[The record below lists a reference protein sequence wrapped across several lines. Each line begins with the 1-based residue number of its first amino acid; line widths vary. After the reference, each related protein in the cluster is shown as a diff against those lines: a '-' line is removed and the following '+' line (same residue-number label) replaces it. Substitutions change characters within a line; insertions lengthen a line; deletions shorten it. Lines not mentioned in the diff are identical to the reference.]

1 MQRRKGKL
9 NILRNGSGIMLSIE
23 EAKRRLAKLKGK
35 SKFEKMVQTTAIL
48 TGLFANEHL
57 KPIIV
62 GGLAVEIYTRSEYT
76 TSDIDLIF
84 SQRDIADYYLKN
96 LGFISEGR
104 HWYHKDLLV
113 SVEIP
118 DDILKDAD
126 HDKVIELELEDSLYV
141 YVIGIEDIILDRLRA
156 CVHWQSSSDCEWGK
170 RLIFM
175 HAQRLDMNYLKN
187 TSQVDN
193 TFDQLSDWINEIK
206 NII

>member
-1 MQRRKGKL
+1 MQKGKGKL

-23 EAKRRLAKLKGK
+23 EAKCRLAKLKGK

-57 KPIIV
+57 NPIIV
-62 GGLAVEIYTRSEYT
+62 GGLAVEIYTRGEYT

-84 SQRDIADYYLKN
+84 SQRDIADHYLKN

-104 HWYHKDLLV
+104 HWYHKELLV

-126 HDKVIELELEDSLYV
+126 DDRVIKLELEDGLYV

-156 CVHWQSSSDCEWGK
+156 CVHWKSTSDCEWGK
-170 RLIFM
+170 RLFLM
-175 HAQRLDMNYLKN
+175 HFDRLDVTYLKT
-187 TSQVDN
+187 TSKKD
-193 TFDQLSDWINEIK
+193 TTLPQLTNWLREVSQ
-206 NII
+206 